1 MKIRTTKYIIKD
13 GIINTYRNKLMSLAS
28 IGIVSVSL
36 LTFGLFFIITVNANR
51 VSDDALNMQSE
62 IVLYCDPEWDE
73 SQAARIENAIKNNNE
88 IREYRKIT
96 KQEALEQAKKELEDN
111 KNMLDSYG
119 NSFLPIT
126 FIFKLKDPSK
136 SKEIVSDFEK
146 MEGVDEVRFHEIAVN
161 FFLKLSYW
169 AKVIG
174 LMLLIILLI
183 ISAFI
188 ISNTIKL
195 TVFARRREIG
205 IMKYIGATDWF
216 IRLPFIVEGILIGLV
231 GALIAVSITFLC
243 YNTFETRFS
252 TGVLALDINLVKIS
266 DIGLQVFGITSL
278 IGMIVG
284 GVGSVISIRKYLRV

>member
-1 MKIRTTKYIIKD
+1 
-13 GIINTYRNKLMSLAS
+13 L
-28 IGIVSVSL
+28 
-36 LTFGLFFIITVNANR
+36 
-51 VSDDALNMQSE
+51 DDLS
-62 IVLYCDPEWDE
+62 C
-73 SQAARIENAIKNNNE
+73 RIENARKNNTE
-88 IREYRKIT
+88 TGKYRKKT
-96 KQEALEQAKKELEDN
+96 KQRLRTGEKELEVI
-111 KNMLDSYG
+111 KTCWYYG

-136 SKEIVSDFEK
+136 SKEVVSAFEK

-205 IMKYIGATDWF
+205 IIC
-216 IRLPFIVEGILIGLV
+216 I
-231 GALIAVSITFLC
+231 
-243 YNTFETRFS
+243 
-252 TGVLALDINLVKIS
+252 
-266 DIGLQVFGITSL
+266 
-278 IGMIVG
+278 
-284 GVGSVISIRKYLRV
+284 